1 MRCVNQRP
9 AGINA
14 SAGRLRVAPFPRFT
28 HSLIHPIYRVKHWL
42 VKSEPE
48 AYSWAT
54 FVQEDGTAWTGVR
67 NYQARNNLN
76 LMQPGDLVLFYHS
89 VSEKAIV
96 GLAEVAALAHP
107 DATAEAGSPW
117 VAVPLR
123 PVQPI
128 SRPVGL
134 AQLKAD
140 ARLGELALI
149 RQSRLSVLPVRPEE
163 FDAILEMGAE

>member
-1 MRCVNQRP
+1 MRCANQRP
-9 AGINA
+9 AGIYA
-14 SAGRLRVAPFPRFT
+14 FACRLYT
-28 HSLIHPIYRVKHWL
+28 HHSTNPLIHQLKHWL
-42 VKSEPE
+42 VKSEPDK
-48 AYSWAT
+48 YSWAT

-89 VSEKAIV
+89 VSEKAVV
-96 GLAEVAALAHP
+96 GVAEVAALAAP

-117 VAVPLR
+117 VAVQLR
-123 PVQPI
+123 PVQPLPH
-128 SRPVGL
+128 PVSL

-163 FDAILEMGAE
+163 FDAILALGAN

>member
-1 MRCVNQRP
+1 MPVLAVATFAP
-9 AGINA
+9 
-14 SAGRLRVAPFPRFT
+14 SANPPPLQST
-28 HSLIHPIYRVKHWL
+28 TLKHWL

-163 FDAILEMGAE
+163 FDAILELGAE

>member
-1 MRCVNQRP
+1 M
-9 AGINA
+9 
-14 SAGRLRVAPFPRFT
+14 
-28 HSLIHPIYRVKHWL
+28 KHWL

-48 AYSWAT
+48 AYSWTT
-54 FVQEDGTAWTGVR
+54 FVQEDGTVWTGVR

-89 VSEKAIV
+89 VSEKAVV
-96 GLAEVAALAHP
+96 GVAEVAEVAHP

-123 PVQPI
+123 PVQPLAQ
-128 SRPVGL
+128 PVRL
-134 AQLKAD
+134 AQLKTD
-140 ARLGELALI
+140 ARLDELALI

-163 FDAILEMGAE
+163 FDAILEMGTK

>member
-1 MRCVNQRP
+1 M
-9 AGINA
+9 
-14 SAGRLRVAPFPRFT
+14 
-28 HSLIHPIYRVKHWL
+28 KHWL

-54 FVQEDGTAWTGVR
+54 FITDDGTAWTGVR

-89 VSEKAIV
+89 VSEKAVV
-96 GLAEVAALAHP
+96 GIAEVTALAAP
-107 DATAEAGSPW
+107 DTTADAGSPW
-117 VAVPLR
+117 VAVHLR
-123 PVQPI
+123 PVQPL
-128 SRPVGL
+128 SQPVTL

-140 ARLGELALI
+140 VRFSELALL

-163 FDAILEMGAE
+163 FDAVLALGAK